1 MPRLGWSVLSVL
13 ALSKIV
19 CLPLT
24 TEAVFIPVAYT
35 HHWKVISVDRSD
47 GNEALTWRAAV
58 GRRQFLQGIAATGA
72 LAGAGGLLAA
82 CSGSS
87 TSGSP
92 VATGTPK
99 RGGDLKVGLTGG
111 GPSDTIDPHK
121 GLTYTDSSRL
131 QSLYSPLV
139 QLDADAKLE
148 YMLAESI
155 APASGNDFTKW
166 EIKLKPG
173 VTFHDG
179 KPVTSQDVIFTLNR
193 IVSNQYSGTIP
204 LGPIDLKNTKA
215 VDKTTVLVT
224 MSKPYSSFVNQLAAS
239 WVYLYIAPVGFNP
252 AKPVGTGPFMFK
264 SFSSGQ
270 RSVFT
275 RNPHYWRSGL
285 PYADTLE
292 IIDFADTVSLADAL
306 QTGVVHAA
314 GTLDGP
320 QMATLDNV
328 SSVKAV
334 PSKGGGIVPFT
345 MRVDMPPFNDVRVR
359 QALRLLVDRAQLI
372 DSALDGYGTLAYDVF
387 SPFDADFDAEQ
398 VRHTDVAQAKFLL
411 KKAGQENLTVALTTS
426 QIATGTVAMA
436 TVLAEQ
442 AKVAGVKI
450 NVNNV
455 PSATFFGKQ
464 YLSWSFAQ
472 DYYNYFPYI
481 PQVAESMLSGSPFN
495 ETHTNDARYA
505 KLYNEAN
512 ATASGSSLEKEI
524 LREMQTFDFNS
535 GGYIIPAYV
544 DALDAYSTKIAG
556 FRSARIGQPLSN
568 FDMEHWYFT

>member
-1 MPRLGWSVLSVL
+1 MPRSRAVGTFSADRKQEVRCCSPPGLYLY
-13 ALSKIV
+13 
-19 CLPLT
+19 PLL
-24 TEAVFIPVAYT
+24 EG
-35 HHWKVISVDRSD
+35 KISVDQSD
-47 GNEALTWRAAV
+47 GSEALTLGAAL
-58 GRRQFLQGIAATGA
+58 GRRQFLRGVAATGA
-72 LAGAGGLLAA
+72 FIGAGGLLAA

-87 TSGSP
+87 TSGNT
-92 VATGTPK
+92 VAVGTPK

-139 QLDADAKLE
+139 QLDANAELE

-155 APASGNDFTKW
+155 TPASSNDFTKW
-166 EIKLKPG
+166 EIKLKPD

-193 IVSNQYSGTIP
+193 IVSNGYSGTIP

-215 VDKTTVLVT
+215 TDTHTVLVT
-224 MSKPYSSFVNQLAAS
+224 MTKPYSSFVNQLAAS

-292 IIDFADTVSLADAL
+292 IIDFSDTVSLADAL
-306 QTGVVHAA
+306 QTGVIHAA

-320 QMATLDNV
+320 QMASLTNA
-328 SSVKAV
+328 SGVKAV

-387 SPFDADFDAEQ
+387 APFDPDFDAEL

-411 KKAGQENLTVALTTS
+411 KQAGQESLSVTLTTS

-455 PSATFFGKQ
+455 PSGTFFGKQ
-464 YLSWSFAQ
+464 YLSWPFAQ

-481 PQVAESMLSGSPFN
+481 PQVAESMLMGSPFN
-495 ETHTNDARYA
+495 ETHTNNVSYT

-512 ATASGSSLEKEI
+512 ATASGSSLEKE
-524 LREMQTFDFNS
+524 LLHEMQSFDFNM

-556 FRSARIGQPLSN
+556 FKAARIGQPLSN
-568 FDMEHWYFT
+568 FDMEHWYFV